1 MIIFIDLSNN
11 KIEIEG
17 CEDPNFDLKKILR
30 KISQNIDKYEV
41 EEVNIKKE
49 MEKIIK
55 KIVSDRIVI
64 KSFNKDVKP
73 TEPRDK

>member
-1 MIIFIDLSNN
+1 
-11 KIEIEG
+11 
-17 CEDPNFDLKKILR
+17 
-30 KISQNIDKYEV
+30 
-41 EEVNIKKE
+41 